1 MLQCLSKV
9 FAILDASIQPS
20 EHLRKYSHD
29 QSPVPDEMP
38 SPYAEDVDLPD
49 VSEAQSTS
57 LKKYLHSEGVEE
69 LKDSSPSSQ
78 PVTQDESESQKEQVE
93 GESQTQVETESQTQP
108 QVESQTQEESQ
119 TQPQVENQT
128 QSQPT
133 PSQTLSSS
141 HDETP
146 SLEQSINE
154 ESTKEIT
161 DNQYLHS
168 NLTSKDLPLQTHYLL
183 SKPPH
188 DILQPS
194 IDYCH
199 VNTVP
204 TEDEVFII
212 HILLFLESHYHYL
225 FFSSTSIEWN
235 YCTIFSFSQSFI
247 DSIK

>member
-20 EHLRKYSHD
+20 EHLRKFSHD

-78 PVTQDESESQKEQVE
+78 PVTQDENESQKEQVE
-93 GESQTQVETESQTQP
+93 SESQTQPQDESQTQVEGQTQI
-108 QVESQTQEESQ
+108 
-119 TQPQVENQT
+119 

-212 HILLFLESHYHYL
+212 HILLFLESHYHNL

-235 YCTIFSFSQSFI
+235 YCSIFSFSQSFI